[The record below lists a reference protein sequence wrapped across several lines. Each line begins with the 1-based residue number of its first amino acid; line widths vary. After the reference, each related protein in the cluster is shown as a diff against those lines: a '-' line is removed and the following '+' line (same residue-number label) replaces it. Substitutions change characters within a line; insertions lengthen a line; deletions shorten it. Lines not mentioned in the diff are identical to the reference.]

1 MASIRGNSD
10 RLSFLGLQITAYV
23 DCRLEIKTL
32 LLLGKGAMINLDSIL
47 KSKDIIL
54 ITKICLVKLWFFQWS
69 CMDVRLGPKR
79 ILSNDKLMLLNC
91 GVEEDS

>member
-23 DCRLEIKTL
+23 DFRLEIKTL

-54 ITKICLVKLWFFQWS
+54 ITKICLVKSMVFPVVMYGCETWTKKNTEQ
-69 CMDVRLGPKR
+69 
-79 ILSNDKLMLLNC
+79 
-91 GVEEDS
+91 